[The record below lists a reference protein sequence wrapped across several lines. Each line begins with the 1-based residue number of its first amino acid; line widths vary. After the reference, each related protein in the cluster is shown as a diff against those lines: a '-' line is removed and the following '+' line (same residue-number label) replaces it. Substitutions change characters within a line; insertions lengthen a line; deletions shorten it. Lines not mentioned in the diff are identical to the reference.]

1 MKLLKLGIIQNNV
14 FVQKTQT
21 GDGWWLEI
29 FIIIQSI
36 NLLWTRWG
44 FGHLYR
50 VDAYLFMLTLS
61 FNPITEER
69 LHLFLGS
76 SYVNGP
82 VNCSIGHRVGG
93 HGRAREHKNTRFV
106 MTIFTANRT
115 KRQVLQNGRTI
126 HQTQFWC
133 HSKVKKYAN
142 LVEVNI
148 ITHKISWWIVDLL

>member
-1 MKLLKLGIIQNNV
+1 MSLSSRDRQVMGDDLKSLLLFKV
-14 FVQKTQT
+14 
-21 GDGWWLEI
+21 
-29 FIIIQSI
+29 SI
-36 NLLWTRWG
+36 C
-44 FGHLYR
+44 FGPDEVLAICR

-93 HGRAREHKNTRFV
+93 HRRAREHKNTRFV
-106 MTIFTANRT
+106 MTIFTTNRT

-126 HQTQFWC
+126 HQTQF
-133 HSKVKKYAN
+133 
-142 LVEVNI
+142 
-148 ITHKISWWIVDLL
+148 